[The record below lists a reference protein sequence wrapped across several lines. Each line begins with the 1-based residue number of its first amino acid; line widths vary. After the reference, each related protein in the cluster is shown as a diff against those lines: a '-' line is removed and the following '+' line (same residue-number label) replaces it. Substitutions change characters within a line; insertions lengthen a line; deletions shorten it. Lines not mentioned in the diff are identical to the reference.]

1 MKALFDIKSRV
12 GTINHF
18 QAQIPSPRP
27 SPRSGGARESTTGFD
42 CTTGIAVVLAA
53 MVVSA
58 VVAQAQNATQTAD
71 QEIVGVE
78 NAVLTEAPNVPPPI
92 TRKHATKVVVNLEVK
107 EVTKRLADGVEYV
120 FWTYGGNVPGSFIR
134 IREGDLVEFHLHNSP
149 DSKMPHNIDLHA
161 VSGPGGGATASF
173 TAPGHSSLFSF
184 RALNPGLYVYHCATA
199 PVGMHMANGMY
210 GLILV
215 EPKNGL
221 APVDREFYVMQGEVY
236 TVGKFGESGLQPFDQ
251 DKAVDERPPYV
262 VFNGAVGSLT
272 DSNALTAKVG
282 EKVRWFVGNGGPNL
296 VSSFHVIGNIF
307 DSVYEDGGTVPNQ
320 HNVQTTLIPAGGAAI
335 VEFQPK
341 VPGSY
346 GFLDHSIFRA
356 FNKGAIGTLKVD
368 GPANPLVYSGKQ
380 SDTLFQSPADARV
393 QASATST
400 DTPKRELQPV
410 PASSRAPGGAAQMD
424 LGKQVYLKTCIVCH
438 QPNGQG
444 IPNQI
449 PPLAGSDFLAGNKTD
464 VIRTVIHGRSGEVV
478 VNGKKYNGIMIPQGN
493 LTDDQVAS
501 VLTYVRRS
509 WGNTG
514 EVVTADE
521 VQRERKNATAVAVK
535 SNTFE

>member
-1 MKALFDIKSRV
+1 MKTQFNTQSRP

-18 QAQIPSPRP
+18 QPQIPSPRP
-27 SPRSGGARESTTGFD
+27 SPRSGGARGSATISSCARWGA
-42 CTTGIAVVLAA
+42 IVLAA
-53 MVVSA
+53 LIATA
-58 VVAQAQNATQTAD
+58 VVARAENVTPPAD

-78 NAVLTEAPNVPPPI
+78 NAVLTEAPDVPPPI
-92 TRKHATKVVVNLEVK
+92 TRRHATKVVVNLEVK

-173 TAPGHSSLFSF
+173 TAPGHSSMFSF
-184 RALNPGLYVYHCATA
+184 QALTPGLYVYHCATA
-199 PVGMHMANGMY
+199 PVGMHIANGMY

-215 EPKNGL
+215 QPKDGL
-221 APVDREFYVMQGEVY
+221 PPVDREFYVMQGEVY
-236 TVGKFGESGLQPFDQ
+236 TTGKFGESGLQPFDQ
-251 DKAVDERPPYV
+251 DKALDERPPYV

-282 EKVRWFVGNGGPNL
+282 EKIRCFVGNGGPNL

-307 DSVYEDGGTVPNQ
+307 DTVYEDGGTLPNQ

-341 VPGSY
+341 VPGNY

-356 FNKGAIGTLKVD
+356 FNKGAIGTLKVE

-380 SDTLFQSPADARV
+380 GDTLFQSSANAGA
-393 QASATST
+393 QASATRP
-400 DTPKRELQPV
+400 DTLKRELQP
-410 PASSRAPGGAAQMD
+410 AAPSLPPVSGVAQMD

-438 QPNGQG
+438 QPNGKG

-449 PPLAGSDFLAGNKTD
+449 PPLAGSDFLAANKTE
-464 VIRTVIHGRSGEVV
+464 VIRTVIHGRSGEVL
-478 VNGKKYNGIMIPQGN
+478 VNGKKYTGIMIPQGN
-493 LTDDQVAS
+493 LTDEQIAG
-501 VLTYVRRS
+501 VLTYVRQN
-509 WGNTG
+509 WGNSG

-521 VQRERKNATAVAVK
+521 VQRERKNGPALATKA
-535 SNTFE
+535 NGFE